1 MVFACTK
8 LGKIAGMLN
17 LALYQGILLKAR
29 VPKFLVPRRKYEVDE
44 SMRLVQFGLP
54 KVKMMMKGSQKLITL
69 GRDARENYLPGRQ
82 ELAGFGRSAHGT
94 IGRQLQKPVLFFQ
107 WGRVPKDWELSFVS
121 TMKMAESQGIPFAE
135 VLQTNLPAVLG
146 EAPSGVLL
154 RWVGRSARSQPKRFA
169 KVVSKMFGPSGK
181 RIVTGLESSLDP
193 ERMLEAHREPEEPF
207 QSVID
212 AIRKADEEKEEAT
225 RYLQRRRRP
234 SSHA

>member
-17 LALYQGILLKAR
+17 LALYQGILLRPR
-29 VPKFLVPRRKYEVDE
+29 VPKSLVPRRKYEVDE

-121 TMKMAESQGIPFAE
+121 TMKMAESQGIPFRGGPPDQSACRSRRGTVGSASE
-135 VLQTNLPAVLG
+135 
-146 EAPSGVLL
+146 
-154 RWVGRSARSQPKRFA
+154 VGRKKRQEPTQAIRQSRLEDVRPKR
-169 KVVSKMFGPSGK
+169 KENS
-181 RIVTGLESSLDP
+181 
-193 ERMLEAHREPEEPF
+193 HRP
-207 QSVID
+207 
-212 AIRKADEEKEEAT
+212 
-225 RYLQRRRRP
+225 
-234 SSHA
+234 